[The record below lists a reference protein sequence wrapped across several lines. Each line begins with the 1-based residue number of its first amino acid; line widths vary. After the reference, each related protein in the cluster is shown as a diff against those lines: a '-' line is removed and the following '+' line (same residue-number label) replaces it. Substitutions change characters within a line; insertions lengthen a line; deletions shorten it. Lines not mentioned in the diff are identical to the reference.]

1 MAAIFGAGV
10 QARTQLEAICTVR
23 PIRTVWIYDRIP
35 ARIETFVRELAG
47 QGPIPEDLH
56 VAASPQEAARDAD
69 VICTATTSS
78 KPVFADADLK
88 PGVHINGIGSYTPF
102 KAEVPAATVK
112 RALVVV
118 DSRDAALTEAGDL
131 IQPIQQE
138 LISEAHI
145 HAELGELVLGRK
157 PGRERAEQITFFKSV
172 GIAVQDAVAAQ
183 RAVQNAQ
190 RLGIGQLVEW

>member
-1 MAAIFGAGV
+1 V

-35 ARIETFVRELAG
+35 ERIETFMRELGG
-47 QGPIPEDLH
+47 QGPIPEDLR
-56 VAASPQEAARDAD
+56 VAASPLQAVTDAD

-78 KPVFADADLK
+78 TPVFDDADLK
-88 PGVHINGIGSYTPF
+88 SGVHINGIGSYTPAM
-102 KAEVPAATVK
+102 AEVPAATVK

-118 DSRDAALTEAGDL
+118 DSRAAALAEAGDL
-131 IQPIQQE
+131 IQPIQTG

-157 PGRERAEQITFFKSV
+157 PGRARAEEITFFKSV
-172 GIAVQDAVAAQ
+172 GVAVQDAVAAQ
-183 RAVQNAQ
+183 LAVEHAQ
-190 RLGIGQLVEW
+190 RLGIGLQVEW